1 MDNYQKFIALSRYA
15 RHIDGENRR
24 ETWDE
29 SVSRYTD
36 YMYKQAKS
44 KGNYKIDPQE
54 WSEIHSMIIGLEVM
68 PSMRAMMS
76 AGPALNRDNVAGYNC
91 AYCVIDHPSAFDE
104 IMYILMCGTG
114 VGFSVERQY
123 VSKLPSVADK
133 FHPTETTIKVNDSKL
148 GWANAFRELVSM
160 LYNGRI
166 PKWDIS
172 DVRPAGA
179 RLRTFG
185 GRASG
190 PGPLVELFNFTTTL
204 FKKAKGRP
212 LNSLECHDL
221 VCKIGQVVVVGGVRR
236 SAMISLSNLT
246 DDRMRRAKNGSWYQ
260 TEPQRSLSN
269 NSVCYT
275 EKPDFEA
282 FMKEMV
288 NLFESRSGERGI
300 FYRGA
305 AQAQAGKS
313 GRRNPDIDFGTNPCS
328 EIILRPDQFCNLTE
342 VVVREGDTLSTL
354 RYKVRAATILGT
366 IQSTLTDFRYL
377 RDIWKKNTEE
387 ERLLGVSLTGI
398 MDHPVLSGLNYRDY
412 ENDEIKDWLNDLRD
426 EAISTNAEW
435 AARLGISAS
444 VAITCVKPSGTVSQL
459 VDSSSGIHPRFSD
472 FYIRT
477 VRGDIKDP
485 LSQFMIEN
493 GVPNEVDVMNPTNVV
508 FSFPKTA
515 PMNSIKNEEM
525 CALEQLELWKIYS
538 ENWCEHKPSQTVYY
552 TPDEFFDICSWVWNN
567 FEICSGISFLPLD
580 DHIYQQAPYQKI
592 DGDEYDNIL
601 RVNGKVPWEEFNEL
615 EDGTLGSQTFACM
628 GEDCEQVDI

>member
-204 FKKAKGRP
+204 FKKA
-212 LNSLECHDL
+212 
-221 VCKIGQVVVVGGVRR
+221 
-236 SAMISLSNLT
+236 ISL
-246 DDRMRRAKNGSWYQ
+246 
-260 TEPQRSLSN
+260 
-269 NSVCYT
+269 
-275 EKPDFEA
+275 
-282 FMKEMV
+282 
-288 NLFESRSGERGI
+288 
-300 FYRGA
+300 
-305 AQAQAGKS
+305 
-313 GRRNPDIDFGTNPCS
+313 
-328 EIILRPDQFCNLTE
+328 
-342 VVVREGDTLSTL
+342 
-354 RYKVRAATILGT
+354 
-366 IQSTLTDFRYL
+366 
-377 RDIWKKNTEE
+377 
-387 ERLLGVSLTGI
+387 
-398 MDHPVLSGLNYRDY
+398 
-412 ENDEIKDWLNDLRD
+412 
-426 EAISTNAEW
+426 
-435 AARLGISAS
+435 
-444 VAITCVKPSGTVSQL
+444 L
-459 VDSSSGIHPRFSD
+459 V
-472 FYIRT
+472 
-477 VRGDIKDP
+477 
-485 LSQFMIEN
+485 
-493 GVPNEVDVMNPTNVV
+493 
-508 FSFPKTA
+508 
-515 PMNSIKNEEM
+515 
-525 CALEQLELWKIYS
+525 
-538 ENWCEHKPSQTVYY
+538 
-552 TPDEFFDICSWVWNN
+552 
-567 FEICSGISFLPLD
+567 
-580 DHIYQQAPYQKI
+580 
-592 DGDEYDNIL
+592 
-601 RVNGKVPWEEFNEL
+601 
-615 EDGTLGSQTFACM
+615 
-628 GEDCEQVDI
+628 